1 MKPEAILFV
10 DVNDT
15 AVPVYTYREP
25 HFAAARRRGL
35 LCLTAA
41 WTGHRQRQRL
51 EADSDDVFWLPTL
64 SVASLDALL
73 QQLAERYQVR
83 AVLCHAGHASPL
95 GQMGCLVAELCQRHG
110 LVYST
115 AQAVEQCNNKFLMRQ
130 ALERA
135 GVRSVAYALC
145 HDEAELQREAE
156 RVGYP
161 LIAKP
166 PYGAASAFIRKCVD
180 WPQLQAYYHQ
190 FIEQYDRASVA
201 SFYGES
207 CRFTDLDGYSH
218 HYVPGRSVLLE
229 SYIDGIEGSVECVAT
244 SQVVFPVLINEKL
257 LLTTQGTTVLE
268 NLLITP
274 PVAFSA
280 RQQQLIQD
288 YAVACLQALGLTYAV
303 AHVEFRMT
311 ASGPVVIEVNPRLG
325 GLYVNAAFQDI
336 AGLDPYDLYLSLLLA
351 DNGVETSLQMAC
363 ERVSSNAQHYAMF
376 AIYPPTSG
384 YFNGFHGL
392 SWVERHPAVLAF
404 GHYPVGHYVDADI
417 EEHYLFKGWARVAS
431 AQDAQALYETLQHHL
446 RPMIGPTPSDIDSGV
461 SPATAAVR

>member
-1 MKPEAILFV
+1 MKPEAILFI

-35 LCLTAA
+35 TCLTAA
-41 WTGHRQRQRL
+41 WSGHRQRQRL
-51 EADSDDVFWLPTL
+51 EADSDEVFWLPAL
-64 SVASLDALL
+64 SAASLDALL
-73 QQLAERYQVR
+73 RQLAERYQVR

-95 GQMGCLVAELCQRHG
+95 GQMGCLVADLCQRHG

-115 AQAVEQCNNKFLMRQ
+115 AQAVDRCNNKFLMRQ
-130 ALERA
+130 ALARA

-166 PYGAASAFIRKCVD
+166 PYGAASAFIRKCLD
-180 WPQLQAYYHQ
+180 WPQLQAYYRT
-190 FIEQYDRASVA
+190 FLEQYDRASVA

-207 CRFTDLDGYSH
+207 HHFTDLDGHSH

-229 SYIDGIEGSVECVAT
+229 SYIDGVEGSVECVAT
-244 SQVVFPVLINEKL
+244 AQAVFPVLINEKL

-274 PVAFSA
+274 PAAFSDE
-280 RQQQLIQD
+280 RQQQIRE
-288 YAVACLQALGLTYAV
+288 YAVACLQAVGLTYAV

-351 DNGVETSLQMAC
+351 QDGVEESLRAAC
-363 ERVSSNAQHYAMF
+363 ERAAQNRQHYSMF
-376 AIYPPTSG
+376 AIYPPASG
-384 YFNGFHGL
+384 YFQGFHGL
-392 SWVERHPAVLAF
+392 PWVERHPAVVAF

-431 AQDAQALYETLQHHL
+431 AEDAQALYDALQHHL
-446 RPMIGPTPSDIDSGV
+446 RPMIDPQPSVVADGTL
-461 SPATAAVR
+461 PAPAAIR